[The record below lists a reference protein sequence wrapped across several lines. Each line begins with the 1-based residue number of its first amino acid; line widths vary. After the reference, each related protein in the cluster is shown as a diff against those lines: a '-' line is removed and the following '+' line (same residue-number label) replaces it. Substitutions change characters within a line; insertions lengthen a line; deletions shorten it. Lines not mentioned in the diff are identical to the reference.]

1 MRDEQRGALQR
12 KSFAFAIRVVK
23 LYQYMIEQKREFVM
37 SKQLLRCGTSVGANV
52 REAQNAESRSD
63 FVHKYGVAQKEAD
76 ESIYWLELLLATDY
90 LSEKEFK
97 SISNYSACH
106 AQRLK
111 SRATQPKPACA
122 GWVRWVPVGVG
133 RLWLCSRDFSRQ
145 AE

>member
-1 MRDEQRGALQR
+1 
-12 KSFAFAIRVVK
+12 
-23 LYQYMIEQKREFVM
+23 M
-37 SKQLLRCGTSVGANV
+37 SKTELIQQLNLLNLTERLAVIESVLMTLRREITTSGLM
-52 REAQNAESRSD
+52 SS
-63 FVHKYGVAQKEAD
+63 FG
-76 ESIYWLELLLATDY
+76 
-90 LSEKEFK
+90 
-97 SISNYSACH
+97 NYSACH